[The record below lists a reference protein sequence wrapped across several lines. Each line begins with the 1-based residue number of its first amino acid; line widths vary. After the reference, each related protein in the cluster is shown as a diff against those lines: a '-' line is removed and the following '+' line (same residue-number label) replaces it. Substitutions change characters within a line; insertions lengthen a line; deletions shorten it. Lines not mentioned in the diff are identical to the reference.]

1 MSWKNESTPNFQKQQ
16 QPRRGVAQRA
26 AQRGARARRRV
37 CHALSRTK
45 ARTATGTGLR
55 APPKNR
61 KTSFQQTEQLIIET
75 RRKKTCNRSHPS
87 PRCPSPCGAAQRG
100 AAMRGDEAHHRRK
113 KTCNSSLTFISGEPD
128 YSQLRCATKN
138 IHKL

>member
-55 APPKNR
+55 APPKNS
-61 KTSFQQTEQLIIET
+61 KTSIQQQLTIET

-100 AAMRGDEAHHRRK
+100 AA
-113 KTCNSSLTFISGEPD
+113 NSSLTFISGEPD
-128 YSQLRCATKN
+128 YSQLRCATMKYQVLHYFWDR
-138 IHKL
+138 IRFFYY